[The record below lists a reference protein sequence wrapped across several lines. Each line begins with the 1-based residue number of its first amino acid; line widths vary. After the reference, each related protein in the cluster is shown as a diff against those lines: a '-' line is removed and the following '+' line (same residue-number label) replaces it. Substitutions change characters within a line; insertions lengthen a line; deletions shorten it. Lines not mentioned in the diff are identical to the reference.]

1 MWLSALLML
10 SAAPSDDLTGA
21 FLETCAAN
29 PAWILEETAEG
40 WSRDV
45 DASASLMLDEA
56 EANYVETPNAAWSFD
71 ETDIGLTR
79 SMLLDGNFFGPY
91 WVECSISALTG
102 DTHYAG
108 RDGALSGRGVRE
120 TLSRALPIG
129 DWSETGPGIEWSLHS
144 AHLTD
149 PNHLLETV
157 DVFEAA
163 YGDTVFIRVAG
174 RARNPIQTLHTDHQ
188 EDQ

>member
-1 MWLSALLML
+1 MWLSALLLL

-29 PAWILEETAEG
+29 PAWILEDSAEG
-40 WSRDV
+40 WVRDH
-45 DASASLMLDEA
+45 DAESSLPPDEA
-56 EANYVETPNAAWSFD
+56 EANYIETPNAAWTFH
-71 ETDIGLTR
+71 ETDMGLTR
-79 SMLLDGNFFGPY
+79 SMLVDGNFFGPY
-91 WVECSISALTG
+91 WVECSVSALTG
-102 DTHYAG
+102 DSHYAG
-108 RDGALSGRGVRE
+108 PDDALSGQSVRE
-120 TLSRALPIG
+120 TLSHTLAIG
-129 DWSETGPGIEWSLHS
+129 DWAETGPGIEWSLHS
-144 AHLTD
+144 TRLTD